1 MKIFNWHFTSS
12 KSAKTNTLKQ
22 YEDNKESRGLPSN
35 APFCLAPHTG
45 MYFNQDGTVGACCYN
60 RKDIFGKYPK
70 QTIDDI
76 WKSMTRT
83 HLCADLSNN
92 HLRSGCNRCHNQFVS
107 GNIGGMLATRYDYM
121 WEYHLTNTQK
131 DGDLS
136 LLSPKTME
144 FEIGSVCNLECTMC
158 SGYCSSAIRQ
168 NRDKLPPLISP
179 YDEAF
184 VDQLKP
190 YIPHLIDAKFLG
202 GEPFL
207 NPLNFKIW
215 DLFIECHSKA
225 VIAITTNGSILN
237 ERVKETLGSL
247 QNLYLTISIDSLNQ
261 KNYESIRKNAKFK
274 SVIQNIEWLIKN
286 KYLHAL
292 AVCPMVNNWADM
304 PEMVAYCN
312 KHDLS
317 IYFNTVFNPIELSI
331 RSLSKADIQ
340 KITYFLSSQKI
351 DLEKNVPDRKSREN
365 IDRYEGL
372 IEQCKG
378 WLNNK
383 MVINA

>member
-1 MKIFNWHFTSS
+1 
-12 KSAKTNTLKQ
+12 
-22 YEDNKESRGLPSN
+22 
-35 APFCLAPHTG
+35 
-45 MYFNQDGTVGACCYN
+45 
-60 RKDIFGKYPK
+60 
-70 QTIDDI
+70 
-76 WKSMTRT
+76 
-83 HLCADLSNN
+83 
-92 HLRSGCNRCHNQFVS
+92 
-107 GNIGGMLATRYDYM
+107 
-121 WEYHLTNTQK
+121 LTNTQK